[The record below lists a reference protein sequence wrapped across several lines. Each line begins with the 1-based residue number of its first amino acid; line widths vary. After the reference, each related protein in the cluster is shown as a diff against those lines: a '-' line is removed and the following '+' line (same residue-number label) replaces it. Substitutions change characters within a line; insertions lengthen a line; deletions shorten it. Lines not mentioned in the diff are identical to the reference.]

1 MSTDFVGPF
10 FERRCYRFLAPLALR
25 DGGFLA
31 LDGRLPTAARTRA
44 DGPGIHRGPDWKRCP
59 DTVSPIRETL
69 APLELLDRLVAQ
81 VERVFHGKHEVV
93 RLALAALLARGH
105 VLFEDVPGVAKTTL
119 AHALARTLGLEFRR
133 IQFTSDL
140 LPSDV
145 VGVSVYDP
153 RTAEFEVRP
162 GPIFANVV
170 LADEINR
177 APPRTQSGLLQA
189 MQEGRVTLDDRTFV
203 LPSPFLVMA
212 TQNPLEHHGTYPL
225 PESQL
230 DRFLMRLTIGYPGEE
245 AERRILLESASTEP
259 LLDTLDA
266 VLTPAQVLHLQNEVE
281 GVRADDAIVDHLM
294 EIVRRTRT
302 ATGFRMGVSPRGA
315 IALFRAARAYAL
327 TSGRSY
333 LVPDD
338 VRRMVVPCLAHR
350 LLPAGATA
358 ATLDA
363 HDQAAGLL
371 EHIMEELPVPV

>member
-1 MSTDFVGPF
+1 M
-10 FERRCYRFLAPLALR
+10 
-25 DGGFLA
+25 
-31 LDGRLPTAARTRA
+31 
-44 DGPGIHRGPDWKRCP
+44 P
-59 DTVSPIRETL
+59 DTVLPVRETL
-69 APLELLDRLVAQ
+69 ASLELLERLVAE
-81 VERVFHGKHEVV
+81 VEKVFHGKQEVV
-93 RLALAALLARGH
+93 QLAVASLLARGH
-105 VLFEDVPGVAKTTL
+105 LLFEDIPGVGKTTL
-119 AHALARTLGLEFRR
+119 AHALARTLGLGFRR

-145 VGVSVYDP
+145 LGVSVYDP
-153 RTAEFEVRP
+153 RTAEFDVRP

-189 MQEGRVTLDDRTFV
+189 MQEGRVTLDDRTLV
-203 LPSPFLVMA
+203 LPSPFMVMA

-245 AERRILLESASTEP
+245 AEKQILLESAQSEP
-259 LLDTLDA
+259 LLDSLEA
-266 VLTPAQVLHLQNEVE
+266 VLTPAQVIHLQNEVE
-281 GVRADDAIVDHLM
+281 SVRADDAIVDHLM
-294 EIVRRTRT
+294 EIVRATRN
-302 ATGFRMGVSPRGA
+302 AVGFRMGVSPRGA

-327 TSGRSY
+327 ISGRRY

-338 VRRMVVPCLAHR
+338 VRRLVVPCLAHR

-363 HDQAAGLL
+363 HDQSAILL
-371 EHIMEELPVPV
+371 ERIMEETEAPV

>member
-1 MSTDFVGPF
+1 
-10 FERRCYRFLAPLALR
+10 
-25 DGGFLA
+25 
-31 LDGRLPTAARTRA
+31 
-44 DGPGIHRGPDWKRCP
+44 
-59 DTVSPIRETL
+59 
-69 APLELLDRLVAQ
+69 
-81 VERVFHGKHEVV
+81 
-93 RLALAALLARGH
+93 
-105 VLFEDVPGVAKTTL
+105 VL
-119 AHALARTLGLEFRR
+119 
-133 IQFTSDL
+133 
-140 LPSDV
+140 
-145 VGVSVYDP
+145 GVSVYDP
-153 RTAEFEVRP
+153 RTSEFEVRP

-230 DRFLMRLTIGYPGEE
+230 DRFLMRLTIGYPGLE
-245 AERRILLESASTEP
+245 AERRILLESATTEP
-259 LLDTLDA
+259 MLEALEP
-266 VLTPAQVLHLQNEVE
+266 VLTPAQVIQLQNDVE
-281 GVRADDAIVDHLM
+281 SVRADDAIVDHLM

-302 ATGFRMGVSPRGA
+302 AVGFRMGVSPRGA

-327 TSGRSY
+327 TSGRRY

-338 VRRMVVPCLAHR
+338 VRRLVVPCLAHR

-371 EHIMEELPVPV
+371 ERIMEEVEVPV